1 MNKNCVAALRFR
13 AAIYFRLVP
22 NRRADFFQKEITVF
36 FGRRESHK
44 IVRKIVTA
52 LRAFE
57 YPHGTNLAGSGEETL
72 EFK

>member
-1 MNKNCVAALRFR
+1 MNKNCAAALRFR

-22 NRRADFFQKEITVF
+22 TRRADFFQKEITVF
-36 FGRRESHK
+36 FERRKSHK

-52 LRAFE
+52 HRSFE
-57 YPHGTNLAGSGEETL
+57 YPHGTNFAGSGEERL